1 MAKTINTGF
10 DDAQSVNQSSKT
22 TFVYRDISL
31 YFTPNPVSGDVTQI
45 TDVQDIKRSV
55 RNLVLTNRWDRPFHP
70 EIASRVREALFDM
83 FTPVTINI
91 IRNAIEDVLRIYEP
105 RVDVTEIA
113 VEDPEFNYMDQNT
126 LPIKIFF
133 TLKNAPETLENVNVV
148 LERIRLNG
156 WLK

>member
-1 MAKTINTGF
+1 MAKTINTGY

-31 YFTPNPVSGDVTQI
+31 YFTPNPVSGEVTQV

-70 EIASRVREALFDM
+70 EIASRVRESLFEM
-83 FTPVTINI
+83 FTPVTFNI

-105 RVDVTEIA
+105 RVDVTDVV
-113 VEDPEFNYMDQNT
+113 VEDPDFSNMDANT

-148 LERIRLNG
+148 LERIR
-156 WLK
+156 

>member
-10 DDAQSVNQSSKT
+10 DDAQSVNQSSRT

-31 YFTPNPVSGDVTQI
+31 YFTPNLVSGDVTQV

-113 VEDPEFNYMDQNT
+113 VEDPEFNYQDQNT

-133 TLKNAPETLENVNVV
+133 TLKNAPQTLENVNVV
-148 LERIRLNG
+148 LERIR
-156 WLK
+156 

>member
-31 YFTPNPVSGDVTQI
+31 YFTPNPVSGDVTQV

-113 VEDPEFNYMDQNT
+113 VEDPEFNYQDQNT

-148 LERIRLNG
+148 LERIR
-156 WLK
+156 

>member
-1 MAKTINTGF
+1 MAKTINTWA

-22 TFVYRDISL
+22 TFVYKDISL
-31 YFTPNPVSGDVTQI
+31 YFTRNPVSGDVAQV

-70 EIASRVREALFDM
+70 EIASRVRESLFEM
-83 FTPVTINI
+83 FTPITINI

-105 RVDVTEIA
+105 RVDVTEVA

-148 LERIRLNG
+148 LERIR
-156 WLK
+156 

>member
-1 MAKTINTGF
+1 MAKTINTGY

-70 EIASRVREALFDM
+70 EIASRVRESLFEM
-83 FTPVTINI
+83 FTPVTFNI

-105 RVDVTEIA
+105 RVDVTDVV
-113 VEDPEFNYMDQNT
+113 VEDPDFSNMDANT

-148 LERIRLNG
+148 LERIR
-156 WLK
+156 

>member
-1 MAKTINTGF
+1 MAKSYTTF
-10 DDAQSVNQSSKT
+10 ADAESVNESSQT
-22 TFVYRDISL
+22 TYLYKDFSL
-31 YFTPNPVSGDVTQI
+31 FFTPNPVTADVTNI

-55 RNLVLTNRWDRPFHP
+55 RNLILTESWDRPFHP

-105 RVDVTEIA
+105 RVDVTDVV
-113 VEDPEFNYMDQNT
+113 VEDPEFNSMDANT

-148 LERIRLNG
+148 LERIR
-156 WLK
+156 

>member
-10 DDAQSVNQSSKT
+10 DDAQSVNQSSRT

-70 EIASRVREALFDM
+70 EIASRVRESLFEM

-113 VEDPEFNYMDQNT
+113 VEDPDFNYMDQNT

-148 LERIRLNG
+148 LERIR
-156 WLK
+156 

>member
-31 YFTPNPVSGDVTQI
+31 YFTPNPVSGDVTQV

-55 RNLVLTNRWDRPFHP
+55 RNLVLTNLWDRPFHP
-70 EIASRVREALFDM
+70 EIASRVRESLFEL
-83 FTPVTINI
+83 FTPITFNI

-113 VEDPEFNYMDQNT
+113 VEDPEFNYQDQNT

-148 LERIRLNG
+148 LERIR
-156 WLK
+156 

>member
-1 MAKTINTGF
+1 M
-10 DDAQSVNQSSKT
+10 
-22 TFVYRDISL
+22 
-31 YFTPNPVSGDVTQI
+31 TQI

-70 EIASRVREALFDM
+70 EIASRVRESLFEM
-83 FTPVTINI
+83 FTPVTFNI

-105 RVDVTEIA
+105 RVDVTDVV
-113 VEDPEFNYMDQNT
+113 VEDPEFNNMDANT

-148 LERIRLNG
+148 LERIR
-156 WLK
+156 

>member
-1 MAKTINTGF
+1 
-10 DDAQSVNQSSKT
+10 
-22 TFVYRDISL
+22 
-31 YFTPNPVSGDVTQI
+31 
-45 TDVQDIKRSV
+45 
-55 RNLVLTNRWDRPFHP
+55 
-70 EIASRVREALFDM
+70 M

-91 IRNAIEDVLRIYEP
+91 VRNAIEDVLRIYEP

-148 LERIRLNG
+148 LERIR
-156 WLK
+156 